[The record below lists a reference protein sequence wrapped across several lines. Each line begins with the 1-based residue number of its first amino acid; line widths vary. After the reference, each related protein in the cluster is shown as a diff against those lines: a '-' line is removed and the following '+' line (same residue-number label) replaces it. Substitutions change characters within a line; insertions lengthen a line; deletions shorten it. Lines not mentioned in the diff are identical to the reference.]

1 MPGERV
7 RAQDVDPN
15 RKRHQKS
22 RRKGPDPKR
31 VSTTRKQSAVR
42 PLYKKNEGIRVNSI
56 VLGSP
61 LLSFAIATLIVLV
74 VGDFASTFFYH
85 VPQHVWGKLHLR
97 THHDRR
103 RSFWDH
109 AVLSRDPAV
118 LLDGFL
124 GAVPYIV
131 IAVLTFRLSVGGAIL
146 GLVLG
151 QLHVWWRHTTDLGWK
166 SPAAVRALARAF
178 QIVLPEDHDGHHR
191 NPEVE
196 FGDIFRFYDA
206 PARRTMAILRAL
218 SPRRVSRRRGA
229 IRTIKRKTA
238 VSTGI
243 GRG

>member
-1 MPGERV
+1 
-7 RAQDVDPN
+7 
-15 RKRHQKS
+15 
-22 RRKGPDPKR
+22 
-31 VSTTRKQSAVR
+31 
-42 PLYKKNEGIRVNSI
+42 VNTIS
-56 VLGSP
+56 LGSP
-61 LLSFAIATLIVLV
+61 VVSGVAAAFIVLL

-103 RSFWDH
+103 RSYWDH

-131 IAVLTFRLSVGGAIL
+131 LAIACSTISVAGAAV

-151 QLHVWWRHTTDLGWK
+151 QLHVWWRHTTELGWRT
-166 SPAAVRALARAF
+166 PAWGVRLARAL

-191 NPEVE
+191 NPEIE

-206 PARRTMAILRAL
+206 PARAFIEFCRNLDPKRRAAALRRAAIA
-218 SPRRVSRRRGA
+218 RRREA
-229 IRTIKRKTA
+229 AAAMKRRKMVKQTN
-238 VSTGI
+238 
-243 GRG
+243 